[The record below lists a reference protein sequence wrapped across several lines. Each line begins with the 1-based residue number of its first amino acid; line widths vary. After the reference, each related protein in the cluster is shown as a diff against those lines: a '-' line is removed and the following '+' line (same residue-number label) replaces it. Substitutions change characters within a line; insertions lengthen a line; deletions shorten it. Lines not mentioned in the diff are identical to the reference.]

1 MGYAMFCSRKIML
14 VSQINDLQYRLTE
27 LTMKQQDLSQLSS
40 AYTTHS
46 AYTTQAQTYYNFT
59 TREFDQAALDQAIA
73 NASPNADVNSLQDPN
88 GTLKRISN
96 AEKQI
101 EMESKRLQTQL
112 QAKQTELEAVEKGE
126 EQGIKNATPK
136 YA

>member
-1 MGYAMFCSRKIML
+1 MGYAMYCSRKIML
-14 VSQINDLQYRLTE
+14 VNQINDLQYRLTE

-40 AYTTHS
+40 AYT
-46 AYTTQAQTYYNFT
+46 AQAQSYYNFT
-59 TREFDQAALDQAIA
+59 TGQFDQAALDQAIA
-73 NASPNADVNSLQDPN
+73 NASPNANVNSLQDPN

>member
-1 MGYAMFCSRKIML
+1 MGYAMFSSREIML
-14 VSQINDLQYRLTE
+14 VSQIHNLQYRLTE
-27 LTMKQQDLSQLSS
+27 LAMKQQDLSQLSS
-40 AYTTHS
+40 AYTT
-46 AYTTQAQTYYNFT
+46 QAQTYYNFT
-59 TREFDQAALDQAIA
+59 TGEIDQDALDEAIN
-73 NASPNADVNSLQDPN
+73 NASPGTNVNSLQDPN
-88 GTLKRISN
+88 GTLQQISN

-112 QAKQTELEAVEKGE
+112 QAKQQELDSIASGK

>member
-1 MGYAMFCSRKIML
+1 MGYAMFSSREIML

-27 LTMKQQDLSQLSS
+27 LTMKQQDLSQMS
-40 AYTTHS
+40 S
-46 AYTTQAQTYYNFT
+46 AYTTQAQQYYNFT
-59 TREFDQAALDQAIA
+59 TGQMDQDALDEAIN
-73 NASPNADVNSLQDPN
+73 NAAPGTNVNSLQDPN
-88 GTLKRISN
+88 GTLQQISN

-112 QAKQTELEAVEKGE
+112 QAKQTELEAISQGK

>member
-27 LTMKQQDLSQLSS
+27 LTMKQQDLAQMSS
-40 AYTTHS
+40 AYT
-46 AYTTQAQTYYNFT
+46 AQAQSYYNFT
-59 TREFDQAALDQAIA
+59 TGQMDQAALDKAIA
-73 NASPNADVNSLQDPN
+73 DSSPNSGVNSFQDPEAN
-88 GTLKRISN
+88 LKKISN

>member
-1 MGYAMFCSRKIML
+1 
-14 VSQINDLQYRLTE
+14 
-27 LTMKQQDLSQLSS
+27 MKQQDLSQMS
-40 AYTTHS
+40 S

-59 TREFDQAALDQAIA
+59 TGQMDQDALDEAIN
-73 NASPNADVNSLQDPN
+73 NASPGTNVNSLQDPN
-88 GTLKRISN
+88 GTLQQISN

-112 QAKQTELEAVEKGE
+112 QAKQTELEAISSGK

>member
-1 MGYAMFCSRKIML
+1 MGYAMFSSREIML

-27 LTMKQQDLSQLSS
+27 LTMKQQDLSQMS
-40 AYTTHS
+40 S

-59 TREFDQAALDQAIA
+59 TGQMDQDALDEAIN
-73 NASPNADVNSLQDPN
+73 NASPGTNVNSLQDPN
-88 GTLKRISN
+88 GTLQQISN

-112 QAKQTELEAVEKGE
+112 QAKQTELEAISQGK

>member
-1 MGYAMFCSRKIML
+1 MFCSRKIML
-14 VSQINDLQYRLTE
+14 VNQINDLQYRLTE

-40 AYTTHS
+40 AYT
-46 AYTTQAQTYYNFT
+46 AQAQSYYNFT
-59 TREFDQAALDQAIA
+59 TGQMDQAALDKAIA
-73 NASPNADVNSLQDPN
+73 DSSPNSGVNSFQDPEAN
-88 GTLKRISN
+88 LKKISN

>member
-1 MGYAMFCSRKIML
+1 MQFHIKI
-14 VSQINDLQYRLTE
+14 E
-27 LTMKQQDLSQLSS
+27 
-40 AYTTHS
+40 
-46 AYTTQAQTYYNFT
+46 TQ
-59 TREFDQAALDQAIA
+59 
-73 NASPNADVNSLQDPN
+73 V
-88 GTLKRISN
+88 

-112 QAKQTELEAVEKGE
+112 QAKQTELEAISQGK

>member
-1 MGYAMFCSRKIML
+1 MGYAMFSSREIML

-27 LTMKQQDLSQLSS
+27 LTMKQQDLSQMS
-40 AYTTHS
+40 S

-59 TREFDQAALDQAIA
+59 TGQMDQDALDEAIN
-73 NASPNADVNSLQDPN
+73 NASPGTNVNSLQDPN
-88 GTLKRISN
+88 GTLQQKKKK
-96 AEKQI
+96 KQI

-112 QAKQTELEAVEKGE
+112 QAKQTELEAISQGK

>member
-14 VSQINDLQYRLTE
+14 VNQINDLQYRLTE

-40 AYTTHS
+40 AYTT
-46 AYTTQAQTYYNFT
+46 QAQSYYNFT
-59 TREFDQAALDQAIA
+59 TGQMDQAALDKAIA
-73 NASPNADVNSLQDPN
+73 DSSPNSGVNSFQDPEAN
-88 GTLKRISN
+88 LKKISN

-112 QAKQTELEAVEKGE
+112 QAKQQELEAVEKGE

>member
-14 VSQINDLQYRLTE
+14 VNQINDLQYRLTE

-40 AYTTHS
+40 AYT
-46 AYTTQAQTYYNFT
+46 AQAQSYYNFT
-59 TREFDQAALDQAIA
+59 TGQIDQAALDKAIA
-73 NASPNADVNSLQDPN
+73 DSSPNSGVNSFQDPEAN
-88 GTLKRISN
+88 LKKISN

>member
-14 VSQINDLQYRLTE
+14 VNQINDLQYRLTE

-40 AYTTHS
+40 AYTT
-46 AYTTQAQTYYNFT
+46 QAQQYYNFT
-59 TREFDQAALDQAIA
+59 TGVIDDDKLNQFISDCGI
-73 NASPNADVNSLQDPN
+73 NSGVNSIQDPL
-88 GTLKRISN
+88 GTLQKISN

>member
-14 VSQINDLQYRLTE
+14 VAQINDLQYRLTE
-27 LTMKQQDLSQLSS
+27 LTMRQQDLALKSS
-40 AYTTHS
+40 AYT
-46 AYTTQAQTYYNFT
+46 AQAQQNGFNT
-59 TREFDQAALDQAIA
+59 TNMSDEQWTEYTNKLGSGSAF
-73 NASPNADVNSLQDPN
+73 QDPN
-88 GTLKRISN
+88 STLAAISA

>member
-27 LTMKQQDLSQLSS
+27 LTMKQQDLSQLS
-40 AYTTHS
+40 S

>member
-14 VSQINDLQYRLTE
+14 VNQINDLQYRLTE

-40 AYTTHS
+40 AYT
-46 AYTTQAQTYYNFT
+46 AQAQSYYNFT
-59 TREFDQAALDQAIA
+59 TGQMDQAALDKAIA
-73 NASPNADVNSLQDPN
+73 DSSPNSGVNSFQDPEAN
-88 GTLKRISN
+88 LKKISN

>member
-1 MGYAMFCSRKIML
+1 MGYAMFSSREIML

-40 AYTTHS
+40 AYT
-46 AYTTQAQTYYNFT
+46 AQAQQYYNFT
-59 TREFDQAALDQAIA
+59 TGQVNQNVLDQII
-73 NASPNADVNSLQDPN
+73 NNSSPGSNVATLQDPN
-88 GTLKRISN
+88 GTLQQISN

-112 QAKQTELEAVEKGE
+112 QAKQTELDSISQGK